1 MNKVSIRK
9 YLAVRYASHL
19 AKRLHR
25 QQKDKGGN
33 DYFRSHLKIV
43 AQKGNN
49 YLEKIVGYLH
59 DTAEDTDYTVY
70 DIIYRL
76 KFLNKN
82 EKRHIKD
89 ALILLNNNT
98 KNRKEYIDAIID
110 SEDDL
115 TINTKL
121 HDLESNMDVS
131 RIQNI
136 SDKDYNRTINYLK
149 EYLKIKKAIK

>member
-1 MNKVSIRK
+1 M
-9 YLAVRYASHL
+9 
-19 AKRLHR
+19 
-25 QQKDKGGN
+25 
-33 DYFRSHLKIV
+33 
-43 AQKGNN
+43 
-49 YLEKIVGYLH
+49 
-59 DTAEDTDYTVY
+59 
-70 DIIYRL
+70 